1 MSAGTDTDPNPPS
14 GRVLRLGGRR
24 LSLDRPLVM
33 GVLNVTPDSFS
44 DGGRF
49 FDPRSALA
57 QGRRMIGEGADIIDV
72 GAESTRPGATSIPT
86 EKELRRLLPVLEPLL
101 DDGRGIL
108 SVDTSNPR
116 VAEEALRRGV
126 PLINDV
132 RGLRDP
138 ELREMIGKHCAAA
151 VIMHMLGEPETMQN
165 EPEYGDVV
173 KEVKT
178 CLARQ
183 AELAAE
189 AGIQQV
195 IIDPGIG
202 FGKTTAHNLELL
214 RNLPTLRDLGHP
226 ICLGVSRKAFIGR
239 ITGASDPLDRLE
251 GTIAANVLGLL
262 GGADILRVHDVR
274 AAVRTIGMVMAY
286 RNGDGNRLG

>member
-1 MSAGTDTDPNPPS
+1 MGAGTDTEPNPPS
-14 GRVLRLGGRR
+14 GRVLRLGGKR
-24 LSLDRPLVM
+24 LSLDRPIVM

-49 FDPRSALA
+49 SDPRSALA

-86 EKELRRLLPVLEPLL
+86 EEELRRLLPVLEPLL
-101 DDGRGIL
+101 DDDRGIL

-138 ELREMIGKHCAAA
+138 ELREMIGKHSAAA
-151 VIMHMLGEPETMQN
+151 VIMHMLGEPAIMQN
-165 EPEYGDVV
+165 EPQYGDVV
-173 KEVKT
+173 GEVKAY
-178 CLARQ
+178 LARQ
-183 AELAAE
+183 AELAAG

-202 FGKTTAHNLELL
+202 FGKTAAHNLEIL
-214 RNLPTLRDLGHP
+214 RNLPQLQDLGHP

-251 GTIAANVLGLL
+251 GTIAANVLGVL

-274 AAVRTIGMVMAY
+274 AAVRTVGMVTAY
-286 RNGDGNRLG
+286 RDVDGNQ

>member
-1 MSAGTDTDPNPPS
+1 MSAGTGTESNPPS
-14 GRVLRLGGRR
+14 GRVLRLGGKR
-24 LSLDRPLVM
+24 LGLDRPLVM

-86 EKELRRLLPVLEPLL
+86 EEELRRLLPVLEPLL

-138 ELREMIGKHCAAA
+138 ELREMIGKHCAAV
-151 VIMHMLGEPETMQN
+151 VIMHMRGEPETMQN

-173 KEVKT
+173 KEVKV

-214 RNLPTLRDLGHP
+214 RNLPKLRDLGHP